1 MTRIDY
7 SAPAELFPGRNA
19 RVSRPIKYKR
29 FNSTAEA
36 IRYAVED
43 MPAALLRGAYLEL
56 EGQRLDGIQIL
67 NIYNAETFPLERA
80 A

>member
-1 MTRIDY
+1 MTHIDF
-7 SAPAELFPGRNA
+7 SAPAELFPGRIA
-19 RVSRPIKYKR
+19 QTSRSFRYKR

-43 MPAALLRGAYLEL
+43 MPTAVLRGSYLEVEGRRFDGSRIL
-56 EGQRLDGIQIL
+56 E
-67 NIYNAETFPLERA
+67 IYNAEAFPLERA